1 MPPFRIQI
9 SPSCS
14 STWHVAICL
23 QLVVV
28 LQYNQTYKKVL
39 TMVSCHLPSGIRTFL
54 PVSIYILVV
63 NNVSCLHSGWA
74 QRRLPSMD
82 TDDFETIPSSAEESS
97 NSSEE
102 EGNNKNV
109 SIAQDCSSFWP
120 GSEGKLHPGINP
132 KRRRTRCGKERFK

>member
-1 MPPFRIQI
+1 
-9 SPSCS
+9 
-14 STWHVAICL
+14 
-23 QLVVV
+23 
-28 LQYNQTYKKVL
+28 
-39 TMVSCHLPSGIRTFL
+39 MVSCHLPRGIRTFL
-54 PVSIYILVV
+54 PVSVYILVV

-109 SIAQDCSSFWP
+109 GIAQDCSSFWP
-120 GSEGKLHPGINP
+120 GSEGKLHADINP
-132 KRRRTRCGKERFK
+132 KHRRARCGKERFK